1 MSDIN
6 AEFQEYV
13 EQRAAELREQRD
25 REYAVLRER
34 ELRIERNTAAA
45 VEAFDQAF
53 ALFDAAPTI
62 PDNSDTADDIQED

>member
-6 AEFQEYV
+6 VEFQEYV

-45 VEAFDQAF
+45 VAAFDQAF
-53 ALFDAAPTI
+53 ALFDAAPTT
-62 PDNSDTADDIQED
+62 PDDIQED